1 MKSDSKSASRA
12 PSESLFSSRWE
23 RAFAAWTEEAGYA
36 ARVMQ
41 ADYHLSAKHVM
52 ASALVTMHAPFL
64 RAAPAADVLRRR
76 AELAASSKARPGKEV
91 DFSATAKSATFS
103 FASPAGQKTFSA
115 KKRRRRNEDASAVAD
130 EGLARVLRL
139 LAAGGDTTSQTA
151 SRRASRRH
159 GAKAKA
165 KAAAPPGGGVSVA
178 ALPGELLAFAE
189 ILCDA
194 ALEGTAVTLD
204 DAEDALD
211 DEEDETDAERYEV
224 GDEDF
229 DPDEPL

>member
-1 MKSDSKSASRA
+1 
-12 PSESLFSSRWE
+12 
-23 RAFAAWTEEAGYA
+23 
-36 ARVMQ
+36 MQ

-139 LAAGGDTTSQTA
+139 LAAGGDTASQTVP
-151 SRRASRRH
+151 RCASRRH

-165 KAAAPPGGGVSVA
+165 KAAAPPGDAAA

>member
-1 MKSDSKSASRA
+1 
-12 PSESLFSSRWE
+12 
-23 RAFAAWTEEAGYA
+23 
-36 ARVMQ
+36 MQ

-64 RAAPAADVLRRR
+64 RAAPALDVLRRR

-103 FASPAGQKTFSA
+103 FASRKTFSK
-115 KKRRRRNEDASAVAD
+115 KKRRRRDEDASATAD
-130 EGLARVLRL
+130 EGLTRVLRL
-139 LAAGGDTTSQTA
+139 LAGGGDTASQTA
-151 SRRASRRH
+151 SRRASRRY

-165 KAAAPPGGGVSVA
+165 KAAAAPGGGVGGVGGVAVA

-204 DAEDALD
+204 DADDLLVGKN

-224 GDEDF
+224 GDEYF

>member
-1 MKSDSKSASRA
+1 
-12 PSESLFSSRWE
+12 
-23 RAFAAWTEEAGYA
+23 
-36 ARVMQ
+36 MQ

-64 RAAPAADVLRRR
+64 RAAPALDVLRRR

-103 FASPAGQKTFSA
+103 FASRKTFSK
-115 KKRRRRNEDASAVAD
+115 KKRRRRDEDASVTAD
-130 EGLARVLRL
+130 EGLTRVLRL
-139 LAAGGDTTSQTA
+139 LAGGGDTASQTA
-151 SRRASRRH
+151 SRRASRRY

-204 DAEDALD
+204 DADDLLVGKN

-224 GDEDF
+224 GDEYF

>member
-1 MKSDSKSASRA
+1 M
-12 PSESLFSSRWE
+12 
-23 RAFAAWTEEAGYA
+23 
-36 ARVMQ
+36 
-41 ADYHLSAKHVM
+41 
-52 ASALVTMHAPFL
+52 
-64 RAAPAADVLRRR
+64 
-76 AELAASSKARPGKEV
+76 
-91 DFSATAKSATFS
+91 
-103 FASPAGQKTFSA
+103 
-115 KKRRRRNEDASAVAD
+115 AD

-139 LAAGGDTTSQTA
+139 LAAGGDTASQTA

>member
-1 MKSDSKSASRA
+1 
-12 PSESLFSSRWE
+12 
-23 RAFAAWTEEAGYA
+23 
-36 ARVMQ
+36 MQ

-91 DFSATAKSATFS
+91 DFSATAKSATFA
-103 FASPAGQKTFSA
+103 FAYPAGQKTFSA
-115 KKRRRRNEDASAVAD
+115 KKRGSKKRRNEDASAVAD

-139 LAAGGDTTSQTA
+139 LAGGGDTASQTA

-165 KAAAPPGGGVSVA
+165 KAAAASGGGVSVA

-194 ALEGTAVTLD
+194 ALEGTTSETLD
-204 DAEDALD
+204 DADDAPDALD
-211 DEEDETDAERYEV
+211 DEEDETDAARYEV